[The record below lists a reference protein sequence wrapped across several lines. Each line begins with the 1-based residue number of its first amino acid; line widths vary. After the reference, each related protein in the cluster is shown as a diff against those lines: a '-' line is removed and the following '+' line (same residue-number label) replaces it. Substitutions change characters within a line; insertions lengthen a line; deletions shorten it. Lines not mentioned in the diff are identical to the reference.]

1 MEHLKKIRCKLVD
14 CVYEELE
21 HNWEN
26 IDIDELGEVIDMI
39 KDIEKSIYYE
49 SIVEVMEKDG
59 NSKHIKWVQ
68 NEEEIDHSKMH

>member
-26 IDIDELGEVIDMI
+26 IDINELGEVIDMI

-49 SIVEVMEKDG
+49 SIVEAMEKDG
-59 NSKHIKWVQ
+59 SSKLIKWTQ
-68 NEEEIDHSKMH
+68 NEEEIDHNRMH